1 VQDYKDNSSD
11 WGVHFTVQLTE
22 ERMREAEAV
31 GLLKKFKLTMTV
43 STSNMHLFNHK
54 GKITKYDTP
63 EQSEASCPFFLFEQV
78 VAWCNSV
85 RKVVERLDFMR
96 EGCCMIRWG
105 VDAD

>member
-1 VQDYKDNSSD
+1 MLLLRRQQHHPFFVSEVVNPTGSIFAHPPSTLLVQDYKDNSSD

-31 GLLKKFKLTMTV
+31 GLLKKFKLTTTV

-63 EQSEASCPFFLFEQV
+63 EQSEAACPFF
-78 VAWCNSV
+78 
-85 RKVVERLDFMR
+85 
-96 EGCCMIRWG
+96 
-105 VDAD
+105 